1 MDTKE
6 PMYGILSPDIMLEGL
21 LPGYSF
27 LARLFSFYLHTDTSV
42 FLLAFIASFVI
53 FTYAVPVLLT
63 RLYSVLLDLAASVE
77 IRYHD
82 TIYNDVMQWA
92 SQVPG
97 LRDARKSIA
106 GTKNNFVSPWEK
118 DEPKTGW
125 QELSM
130 EELQQFDDDPRD
142 FWVKIRQLKRY
153 LPIRYTPAPAGFHF
167 FFHRGYLLGFR
178 RQPYKDAG
186 SPWTDHREKLY
197 LYAWRQSVLRDLLDE
212 IQGIAEKRNDDLIRV
227 NQALKDG
234 MVPQWAGLPSKRPR
248 PLSTV
253 IVEPDIK
260 RAIIADLT
268 DFLQPRTRSW
278 YHERGIPYRRGYLF
292 QGPPGT
298 GKSSLCLAIAGLLSL
313 QIFTVSLN
321 SKTVDGDSLS
331 RLFLSLP
338 DRCIVLLEDVDQA
351 GIANRDL
358 DETRPLTDV
367 TSESPDCGENIDTP
381 ETSKR
386 FYGGVTLSDI
396 LNIIDGVSAQEGRIL
411 IMTTNDPDSI
421 DKALRRPGRV
431 DRIFSFGLATER
443 DIKEQF
449 LTFFVKPSNQSFIVE
464 PQTLNVNCALES
476 ASPEW
481 SLDEIIH
488 LSDSFANKV
497 ESNKYAAALIQ
508 NYLLCYRKDP
518 VSAARNVTLWTSLWH
533 KSVLQKLRPVLP
545 FVWCRKIFDAN
556 ILPWWTFGRFRNMLQ
571 QQLIF
576 IAYSQALSKCGL
588 SPQRLRPLS
597 LHLPSGPRSQ
607 QPGSARRRQH
617 AASASDTRQR
627 GPNLP
632 KLSILLRY
640 QHKPTELLWTYRCY
654 DGFHRELLLLK
665 YPLGQQLDSAIYGYW
680 LAGATSNIIPP
691 TNKDLKVVFYKCKER
706 ERIKSVAYWSVH
718 KDIDGRPVLQFGNSF
733 RPGASEFSYSI
744 PKLIMDNKS
753 SPYTQE
759 EQFSER
765 EQRILAKYKSQISGD
780 LRRYKSRERTYFD
793 SGDLALS
800 EANRVTDEGTLQTGT
815 AHPSR
820 QTISRPHA
828 PVPEGSNVDNRANEE
843 VLRRSIRMAS

>member
-1 MDTKE
+1 MSSQTTGFAVSDRPPSPASVMDTKE

-27 LARLFSFYLHTDTSV
+27 LARLLSFYLHTDTSV

-92 SQVPG
+92 SQVPA

-125 QELSM
+125 QELSK

-298 GKSSLCLAIAGLLSL
+298 GKSSLCLAIAG
-313 QIFTVSLN
+313 
-321 SKTVDGDSLS
+321 
-331 RLFLSLP
+331 
-338 DRCIVLLEDVDQA
+338 
-351 GIANRDL
+351 
-358 DETRPLTDV
+358 
-367 TSESPDCGENIDTP
+367 
-381 ETSKR
+381 
-386 FYGGVTLSDI
+386 
-396 LNIIDGVSAQEGRIL
+396 
-411 IMTTNDPDSI
+411 
-421 DKALRRPGRV
+421 
-431 DRIFSFGLATER
+431 
-443 DIKEQF
+443 
-449 LTFFVKPSNQSFIVE
+449 
-464 PQTLNVNCALES
+464 
-476 ASPEW
+476 
-481 SLDEIIH
+481 
-488 LSDSFANKV
+488 
-497 ESNKYAAALIQ
+497 
-508 NYLLCYRKDP
+508 
-518 VSAARNVTLWTSLWH
+518 
-533 KSVLQKLRPVLP
+533 
-545 FVWCRKIFDAN
+545 
-556 ILPWWTFGRFRNMLQ
+556 
-571 QQLIF
+571 
-576 IAYSQALSKCGL
+576 
-588 SPQRLRPLS
+588 
-597 LHLPSGPRSQ
+597 
-607 QPGSARRRQH
+607 
-617 AASASDTRQR
+617 
-627 GPNLP
+627 
-632 KLSILLRY
+632 
-640 QHKPTELLWTYRCY
+640 
-654 DGFHRELLLLK
+654 
-665 YPLGQQLDSAIYGYW
+665 
-680 LAGATSNIIPP
+680 
-691 TNKDLKVVFYKCKER
+691 
-706 ERIKSVAYWSVH
+706 
-718 KDIDGRPVLQFGNSF
+718 
-733 RPGASEFSYSI
+733 
-744 PKLIMDNKS
+744 
-753 SPYTQE
+753 
-759 EQFSER
+759 
-765 EQRILAKYKSQISGD
+765 
-780 LRRYKSRERTYFD
+780 
-793 SGDLALS
+793 
-800 EANRVTDEGTLQTGT
+800 
-815 AHPSR
+815 
-820 QTISRPHA
+820 
-828 PVPEGSNVDNRANEE
+828 
-843 VLRRSIRMAS
+843 